1 MTGTDRTRAGA
12 AVPDLSMGAVLRV
25 AAFVADL
32 TGDDRV
38 QGVNVYS
45 LGHLYVTVPDPM
57 QASDLAAQLD
67 LTGPTDVPATGDG
80 EATGRGAHTYW
91 EGSLEGVPVQVA
103 SDLRLGALPAPRPW
117 GWSATADLKAA
128 A

>member
-1 MTGTDRTRAGA
+1 MTTHDTPGAGA
-12 AVPDLSMGAVLRV
+12 SVPAPSMGAVLRV

-32 TGDDRV
+32 TGDNRV

-57 QASDLAAQLD
+57 QASDLADRLD

-91 EGSLEGVPVQVA
+91 EGSLDGVTVQVA
-103 SDLRLGALPAPRPW
+103 SDLRLGALPALRPW
-117 GWSATADLKAA
+117 GWSAPADLQAVA
-128 A
+128 